1 MRNKADQVRI
11 KSTGKIWSVK
21 HELRRLAVQILSP
34 TINLAFSFLG
44 SATNSPLELFS
55 RRSNKNQLHDDI
67 EKRRYWIP
75 PPSTYFAL
83 VLSMIW
89 SMKP

>member
-1 MRNKADQVRI
+1 MGNKANQVRI
-11 KSTGKIWSVK
+11 KSIGEIWSVK

-34 TINLAFSFLG
+34 TFNRAFSFLDSG
-44 SATNSPLELFS
+44 TNSSLELFG

-75 PPSTYFAL
+75 PPSTYFAF